1 MMSKYDLSFQLS
13 ERAEIV
19 LGELVKRY
27 ISDGQPVGSRT
38 LARETGLQ
46 LSPATIRNVMADLE
60 EYGLIEAPH
69 TSAGRVPTDSGYR
82 LFINNLLKVR
92 PLQDDTVQE
101 IQERL
106 TATSDPKQL
115 LTGASEV
122 LSQITSFAGIV
133 SLPGNE
139 HCRFRQ
145 IEFLKL
151 SNRRVLAILVT
162 EDGQVQNR
170 VLDVNEE
177 YDQAQLQAAANL
189 FNAEYSARSL
199 LDVKQELLHR
209 MERDSASMHELMRT
223 AVSMAGKLLN
233 EEEAAA
239 EDVVVSGEDNL
250 INVPDFFDLVK
261 LRQLFETFHMKKV
274 LLDLLQKS
282 IHSSGVNIFIG
293 KESGYEMLKDCS
305 VITAPYEIDSERVGV
320 LGVIGPTRMAYEE
333 VISVVDVTARLLG
346 GALSTAR
353 H

>member
-1 MMSKYDLSFQLS
+1 MSKADQKFQLS
-13 ERAEIV
+13 KRAETV
-19 LGELVKRY
+19 LGELIRRY
-27 ISDGQPVGSRT
+27 IDDGVPVGSRT
-38 LARETGLQ
+38 LAREIRLQ

-60 EYGLIEAPH
+60 EYGLIESPH

-82 LFINNLLKVR
+82 LFINSMLKVR
-92 PLQDDTVQE
+92 PLDTRAVHE
-101 IQERL
+101 IEERM

-115 LTGASEV
+115 FTGASEL

-133 SLPGNE
+133 SLPGSE

-145 IEFLKL
+145 IEFLPL

-170 VLDVNEE
+170 VLDVGRE
-177 YDQAQLQAAANL
+177 YGQRELQKAANF

-199 LDVKQELLHR
+199 FEVKQELLRR

-223 AVSMAGKLLN
+223 AVTMAGKLLN
-233 EEEAAA
+233 D
-239 EDVVVSGEDNL
+239 EDVGAEEVLVSGEDNL
-250 INVPDFFDLVK
+250 INVPDFFELEK
-261 LRQLFETFHMKKV
+261 LRQLFDTFHMKQV

-293 KESGYEMLKDCS
+293 EESGYKMLKDCS
-305 VITAPYEIDSERVGV
+305 VITAPYAIDSERVGV
-320 LGVIGPTRMAYEE
+320 LGVIGPTRMAYDE

-346 GALSTAR
+346 GALSSAS